1 MGMYPLLWLFNTLIS
16 LYSFLLIA
24 SVVLSLLVNFN
35 IVNARQPLVSAIGEF
50 LYRITEP
57 VLAPIRRRLPDLG
70 PIDISPVVVLLGLQF
85 LQVAVNYYARELAL

>member
-1 MGMYPLLWLFNTLIS
+1 MYPLLWLFNTLIS

-24 SVVLSLLVNFN
+24 HVILSLLVSFN

-57 VLAPIRRRLPDLG
+57 VLAPVRRRMPDLG
-70 PIDISPVVVLLGLQF
+70 PIDISPVVVLLALQF
-85 LQVAVNYYARELAL
+85 LQVAVNYYARQLAF

>member
-1 MGMYPLLWLFNTLIS
+1 MYPLLWLFNTLIS